1 MADATLTLGTLF
13 TATFDKNFQA
23 ELRRMRTAVIEF
35 NKAIEKGFPG
45 LGKLGDSLERAK
57 QGLKGIALGTE
68 TAEFGQAMGRASNQ
82 ALKFQDALAYFGKGK
97 GGAALKTVETDLY
110 KVERAVQATSMRMDR
125 AGISQGGYA
134 QNVNR
139 ISLMNQVLDGK
150 LKATSTGFTR
160 VGKATGEVTKQ
171 KEKAITATKK
181 VGEQYVGLNK
191 QIAKVA
197 GGLNRIK
204 AAFKVTASYGIAATA
219 IYTVIG
225 AMKSGISEIINYDQA
240 LKNLQAIT
248 GATDAET
255 LAMGNTI
262 QDVAR
267 TTKFSTTEVAAG
279 MVLLGQAGF
288 DAGEAM
294 NAMQATANLATG
306 TLGDMAL
313 VTDLMTTT
321 IRAFNLNTIESAR
334 VADVMANAI
343 NKSKLTIDKLRVAFN
358 YVGATA
364 AQAGLSLEETAASMM
379 TLANNGL
386 RASTIG
392 TGLRQ
397 VLARMIAPNEKLR
410 EAYIDHG
417 IAIDKI
423 TPKAG
428 KFQEAIKYLSE
439 VLVEADGKTVDMS
452 KAFQLFGLRGAQAAA
467 ILVKSYL
474 TGDFK
479 NMLDKVYEVGTAEAM
494 AIKQAEGL
502 GVSLKNLADRAKLIA
517 VALGEAGVS
526 GILKGLVD
534 LLAWAVS
541 GIETLAKTVGGQAV
555 VQFAAW
561 TATIWAAIKASQ
573 LLSVTQLGK
582 SIAHLSTS
590 IAANIVL
597 LGTWTTASNLLWTV
611 WNRLA
616 MHPFF
621 LIAAGIAATVVAFHT
636 LLTATDRA
644 QKKAEKLVVENQ
656 RVKDSLLVYR
666 GALENLNKRQKEG
679 EDVGNEYSAMLKRL
693 AKDHKN
699 IGRLVDLNA
708 ISHKN
713 LIEKIT
719 ELVNAAE
726 RMGMSGYVESLRQT
740 IIQFERLTMSM
751 TLAGSTFGEYML
763 PVFSDQS
770 QLELLQKALR
780 DDVKALDE
788 LTTKYPEVV
797 AKIDQFRFTIYSVVA
812 RLMTLINSFGMARAE
827 AEKFTHSF
835 DGLIIQGI
843 NVGEMLRTKLIA
855 GLDAYD
861 KRQVE
866 ITKTIEK
873 TLLEKIPAHYR
884 AMYAKLDALQKAH
897 FLTTLLQIEKRA
909 DAEIERLEKQTKDV
923 RILEAMREEIRIE
936 GMKKFFDAQQ
946 KEGKLSKEQ
955 YIQFLND
962 EKAALGRW
970 VTEAKQELK
979 KRYGAERELLTKRT
993 KDEEVE
999 LEKSIALIK
1008 GYVEKRARIDAAYI
1022 GKLVALESLLTKAR
1036 QEEIDKRIQARYEEI
1051 QRDIAAGDD
1060 RVKKL
1065 QQQEEEILN
1074 TFKWTQEQKLTI
1086 AYYFNRKYMALMKEL
1101 TDDAIRLEIEALN
1114 LQDRK
1119 IEAYDKEIEYL
1130 KERSDALRVQ
1140 LGDMVGLDPVQ
1151 LQAMYNQLNDLLNRI
1166 VKLQK
1171 QKAEEQKRIDVEVL
1185 NERLFNIQKYSDEYT
1200 RLMEGAAAAG
1210 LVTIKELQRYYDDL
1224 IKYRAENEEKAWRLG
1239 EISAEQYFSTI
1250 EALYRRGLITAEEF
1264 YSKQIVLQGDW
1275 LENLKEG
1282 MRKAMAALKTWNETM
1297 QQIGEEVGDQLS
1309 INLTSGLLD
1318 FVEGTKTASQAFE
1331 DFARNTLRWLAEIIV
1346 KQTLLNM
1353 LVGAFPWLKGL
1364 GGGGGEGMFAPFITS
1379 HGGGVIGKT
1388 PMPVRMVNPMAFLNA
1403 PRLHKGLARN
1413 EFPAILEKGET
1424 VIPKGESGK
1433 PPSVNIN
1440 IENNTGAGLKAK
1452 QKEVR
1457 WNGQEW
1463 VVNVWLDAYTRNAFG
1478 LRDSVGV

>member
-139 ISLMNQVLDGK
+139 ISLMNRVLDGN

-160 VGKATGEVTKQ
+160 VGKATEEVTKQ
-171 KEKAITATKK
+171 KEKTATATKK
-181 VGEQYVGLNK
+181 VNEQYVGLNK
-191 QIAKVA
+191 QIAKVQ

-288 DAGEAM
+288 SAGEAM
-294 NAMQATANLATG
+294 DAMQATANLATG

-479 NMLDKVYEVGTAEAM
+479 GMLDKVYEVGTAEAM
-494 AIKQAEGL
+494 AAKQAEGL

-517 VALGEAGVS
+517 VALGESGVT
-526 GILKGLVD
+526 GVLKTFID
-534 LLAWAVS
+534 LLAKVAT
-541 GIETLAKTVGGQAV
+541 GIEWLAKSIGGQMI

-561 TATIWAAIKASQ
+561 TAGVWLLTKALQALIGIAIAGWIKSLTLDLFIIRTTFVRLAVDVGKFGAAWMVLRNIMSVHPFLIIAAAIGALTAGFSAIIGSTDRAIKRAQQHVVDNERAAKSLEIYKVALADLHERMNKGEDIGREYAATLSRLGKEHKELADMINLDTASYKQLMEAMKAVELEHQKAAIRGYIIQ
-573 LLSVTQLGK
+573 LNLLGK
-582 SIAHLSTS
+582 SIRST
-590 IAANIVL
+590 IDTLELTGQIDRVTAALLQSTDIVYDTSGAL
-597 LGTWTTASNLLWTV
+597 DNLAKRYPRLVELIKQYRDTMFQTSKGAIGFMEATKKSRVELEELIRTVSMAVTGNEKMAEAIMVRITAALDAQTKQAIETREATEKNLLDKIPAQYMRMYEQLTAMQRAYFYRTL
-611 WNRLA
+611 NQIEKQADSEETRLKDWA
-616 MHPFF
+616 TDVEA
-621 LIAAGIAATVVAFHT
+621 IAAG
-636 LLTATDRA
+636 
-644 QKKAEKLVVENQ
+644 
-656 RVKDSLLVYR
+656 
-666 GALENLNKRQKEG
+666 KEQ
-679 EDVGNEYSAMLKRL
+679 KRL
-693 AKDHKN
+693 
-699 IGRLVDLNA
+699 
-708 ISHKN
+708 
-713 LIEKIT
+713 
-719 ELVNAAE
+719 
-726 RMGMSGYVESLRQT
+726 
-740 IIQFERLTMSM
+740 
-751 TLAGSTFGEYML
+751 
-763 PVFSDQS
+763 
-770 QLELLQKALR
+770 
-780 DDVKALDE
+780 
-788 LTTKYPEVV
+788 
-797 AKIDQFRFTIYSVVA
+797 
-812 RLMTLINSFGMARAE
+812 
-827 AEKFTHSF
+827 
-835 DGLIIQGI
+835 
-843 NVGEMLRTKLIA
+843 
-855 GLDAYD
+855 
-861 KRQVE
+861 
-866 ITKTIEK
+866 
-873 TLLEKIPAHYR
+873 
-884 AMYAKLDALQKAH
+884 
-897 FLTTLLQIEKRA
+897 
-909 DAEIERLEKQTKDV
+909 
-923 RILEAMREEIRIE
+923 E
-936 GMKKFFDAQQ
+936 GMKKFFDLIAKTGEMT
-946 KEGKLSKEQ
+946 KEETKA
-955 YIQFLND
+955 FLD
-962 EKAALGRW
+962 A
-970 VTEAKQELK
+970 ELK
-979 KRYGAERELLTKRT
+979 ATDQWKVDTIKKVGERYAKEREEAQKATVNEEARAERMVKIK
-993 KDEEVE
+993 KDESDAIGNIERTH
-999 LEKSIALIK
+999 I
-1008 GYVEKRARIDAAYI
+1008 GRRAAI
-1022 GKLVALESLLTKAR
+1022 ESLITSLLR
-1036 QEEIDKRIQARYEEI
+1036 EEIDKRMQARYEEI
-1051 QRDIAAGDD
+1051 QRDIAAGGS
-1060 RVKKL
+1060 RIKKL
-1065 QQQEEEILN
+1065 QQEEEELLK
-1074 TFKWTQEQKLTI
+1074 TYKWTEEQKTTI
-1086 AYYFNRKYMALMKEL
+1086 AYYYGTKRAAILAEVFDKEKQ
-1101 TDDAIRLEIEALN
+1101 LEIESLRI
-1114 LQDRK
+1114 QDRK

-1130 KERSDALRVQ
+1130 KGRKEGLEAQ
-1140 LGDMVGLDPVQ
+1140 LAFDIGLDPVVARE
-1151 LQAMYNQLNDLLNRI
+1151 LANQINEIENKILDATRRR
-1166 VKLQK
+1166 
-1171 QKAEEQKRIDVEVL
+1171 AEEQKRIDVEVL

-1210 LVTIKELQRYYDDL
+1210 LVTTKELQRYYDDL

-1250 EALYRRGLITAEEF
+1250 EVLKRRALITDEE
-1264 YSKQIVLQGDW
+1264 YYAKQAILQKGW
-1275 LENLKEG
+1275 LDNLLEG
-1282 MRKAMAALKTWNETM
+1282 VKKAKIAVEKWNETM
-1297 QQIGEEVGDQLS
+1297 QKIGEQIADQFTT
-1309 INLTSGLLD
+1309 NLTSGLLD
-1318 FVEGTKTASQAFE
+1318 FVEGTKTAAQAFE
-1331 DFARNTLRWLAEIIV
+1331 DFARSTLRWLAEIIV
-1346 KQTLLNM
+1346 KQTILNLLLKSFGGTNPLM
-1353 LVGAFPWLKGL
+1353 EAMRGIVG
-1364 GGGGGEGMFAPFITS
+1364 MI
-1379 HGGGVIGKT
+1379 HGGGIIGKT
-1388 PMPVRMVNPMAFLNA
+1388 PLPTKMVNPMAFINA
-1403 PRLHKGLARN
+1403 PKFGTGGIARNEIPAILHKGEGVFTEEQMKAM
-1413 EFPAILEKGET
+1413 G
-1424 VIPKGESGK
+1424 GSGK